1 MSLSNLSFDQMRE
14 EIFTTILMGLT
25 EDSHSDIQTAVL
37 SGYDP
42 RQLIL
47 PRPDD
52 AMLMSQFGTLS
63 IDFKIPHRYP
73 ITLNI
78 MLTMGRLSYSL
89 QARRDV
95 SKIARFEENLKFLS
109 AELGLKCD
117 IRYVRDMVR
126 FEFCNE
132 PSLVWASTTLNILKS
147 GQLENAF
154 KEFVILQ
161 VERLKIGISNII
173 ASYGMVKERPEG
185 FYALCYVRD
194 LFNTE
199 DLEAYLEKNFRI
211 LAKDSRDPSAVLYGI
226 ESKSDLT
233 KAAHICDSVARSL
246 KKKNINSVFRPVW
259 QHDVNNSEV
268 IHSGS

>member
-1 MSLSNLSFDQMRE
+1 MSLNTLSFDQMRE
-14 EIFTTILMGLT
+14 EIFTTVVQGLC
-25 EDSHSDIQTAVL
+25 EHSHSDIQTAVL

-47 PRPDD
+47 PRPGD

-63 IDFKIPHRYP
+63 IDFKIPNRYP

-95 SKIARFEENLKFLS
+95 SKIARFEENLKLLS
-109 AELGLKCD
+109 SELGLKCD

-147 GQLENAF
+147 DQLESAF

-161 VERLKIGISNII
+161 IERLKIGVSNII

-194 LFNTE
+194 IFNT
-199 DLEAYLEKNFRI
+199 DDFEAYLEKHFRI
-211 LAKDSRDPSAVLYGI
+211 LGKDARDPSAILYGI
-226 ESKSDLT
+226 ESTSDLS
-233 KAAHICDSVARSL
+233 KAAHICDSLVRSL
-246 KKKNINSVFRPVW
+246 KKKNISSVFRPVW
-259 QHDVNNSEV
+259 QHDVNSTEDYPEQ
-268 IHSGS
+268 